1 MTTTDD
7 KKNKARRVRT
17 SKFRMSFPSL
27 LKPRERD
34 DGVPK
39 YELTMLF
46 PPGLDQKPLKAAL
59 FAAMMDKYGVEQK
72 DWPKLRRGPKDVIRD
87 FAEYN
92 AESKNPLPGDWK
104 GWTLIR
110 ASAGTKFPLQVVG
123 PRKDES
129 GVFPKI
135 SDEREVYAGRW
146 AKAML
151 DGYVYDRKDGRGVTF
166 GLGSVQLLDHDK
178 RFGGGVSKPEEDFED
193 ASAEEWAGDADAFDD
208 GGGTKATAATD
219 DSEW

>member
-1 MTTTDD
+1 MTDTND

-46 PPGLDQKPLKAAL
+46 PPGLDTKPLMAAL
-59 FAAMMDKYGVEQK
+59 AAAMTDKYGPK
-72 DWPKLRRGPKDVIRD
+72 ADWPKLRRGPKDVIRD

-104 GWTLIR
+104 DWTLIR

-193 ASAEEWAGDADAFDD
+193 SSAEEWAGEADAFD
-208 GGGTKATAATD
+208 GGGEASSPKTA